1 MEFKGIDVSKWQG
14 EINWEKVKASGVDF
28 AILREGYGLQID
40 KKFKENCE
48 KAKAAGMNIG
58 VYHYSYASS
67 ADDAKNEAEFCL
79 KNISGLKFEYPIC
92 FDIEEKEML
101 KLSNETRNEIVR
113 AFCEEIEKS
122 GYYAMFYCNLNWL
135 ENYLNYENLKQ
146 FDLWLARWSSI
157 KPLEECGIW
166 QYSSQ
171 GKIDGINGNVDLDV
185 SYKNYPEIMK
195 SNGLNGFKT
204 QKDYFNYT
212 VKKDD
217 SLWVISE
224 RYLKNGAKYTE
235 IKELNNLSSDVIYP
249 GQVLKIPKWG
259 NKNEQKNSNYFN
271 FSNSHWKRYNLF

>member
-67 ADDAKNEAEFCL
+67 AFDAKNEAEFCL
-79 KNISGLKFEYPIC
+79 GNIRVLELEYPVC

-101 KLSNETRNEIVR
+101 KLSNETRTEIVK
-113 AFCEEIEKS
+113 AFCEEIETA
-122 GYYAMFYCNLNWL
+122 GYYATFYCNLNWL

-146 FDLWLARWSSI
+146 FDLWLARWSST
-157 KPLEECGIW
+157 KPSQECGIW

-195 SNGLNGFKT
+195 SKGLNGFKT
-204 QKDYFNYT
+204 QKNYFNYT

-224 RYLKNGAKYTE
+224 KYLKSGAKYTE
-235 IKELNNLSSDVIYP
+235 IKSLNNLLSDVIYP
-249 GQVLKIPKWG
+249 GQVLKVPK
-259 NKNEQKNSNYFN
+259 
-271 FSNSHWKRYNLF
+271 

>member
-48 KAKAAGMNIG
+48 KAKAVGMNIG

-67 ADDAKNEAEFCL
+67 AFDAKNEAEFCL
-79 KNISGLKFEYPIC
+79 GNISGLELEYPIC

-101 KLSNETRNEIVR
+101 KLSNETRTEIVK
-113 AFCEEIEKS
+113 AFCEEIEKA
-122 GYYAMFYCNLNWL
+122 GYYATFYCNLNWL

-146 FDLWLARWSSI
+146 FDLWLARWSNT
-157 KPLEECGIW
+157 KPSQECGIW

-195 SNGLNGFKT
+195 SKGLNGFKI
-204 QKDYFNYT
+204 QKNYFNYT
-212 VKKDD
+212 VKKGDN
-217 SLWVISE
+217 LWAISE
-224 RYLKNGAKYTE
+224 KYLKSGAKYTE
-235 IKELNNLSSDVIYP
+235 IKSLNNLLSDVIYP
-249 GQVLKIPKWG
+249 GQVLKVPK
-259 NKNEQKNSNYFN
+259 
-271 FSNSHWKRYNLF
+271 

>member
-48 KAKAAGMNIG
+48 KAKAVGMNIG

-67 ADDAKNEAEFCL
+67 TFDAKNEAEFCL
-79 KNISGLKFEYPIC
+79 GNISGLELEYPVC

-101 KLSNETRNEIVR
+101 KLSNETRTEIVK
-113 AFCEEIEKS
+113 AFCEEIERA
-122 GYYAMFYCNLNWL
+122 GYYATFYCNLNWL

-146 FDLWLARWSSI
+146 FDLWLARWSST
-157 KPLEECGIW
+157 KPSQECGIW

-195 SNGLNGFKT
+195 SKGLNGFKI
-204 QKDYFNYT
+204 QKNYFNYT
-212 VKKDD
+212 VKKGDN
-217 SLWVISE
+217 LWAISE
-224 RYLKNGAKYTE
+224 KYLKSGAKYTE
-235 IKELNNLSSDVIYP
+235 IKSLNNLLSDVIYP
-249 GQVLKIPKWG
+249 GQVLKVPK
-259 NKNEQKNSNYFN
+259 
-271 FSNSHWKRYNLF
+271 

>member
-28 AILREGYGLQID
+28 AILRGGYGLQTD
-40 KKFKENCE
+40 KKFKENYE
-48 KAKAAGMNIG
+48 KAKATGMNIG

-67 ADDAKNEAEFCL
+67 VADAKDEAEFCL
-79 KNISGLKFEYPIC
+79 KNISGLEFEYPIC

-101 KLSNETRNEIVR
+101 KLSNEARTDIVK
-113 AFCEEIEKS
+113 AFCEEIEKA
-122 GYYAMFYCNLNWL
+122 GYYAMFYCNLNWI

-146 FDLWLARWSSI
+146 FDLWIARCSNA
-157 KPLEECGIW
+157 KPSKQCGIW

-195 SNGLNGFKT
+195 SNGLNGFKLE
-204 QKDYFNYT
+204 KSYFNYT
-212 VKKDD
+212 VKKGD

-224 RYLKNGAKYTE
+224 RYLKSGAKYTE
-235 IKELNNLSSDVIYP
+235 IKELNNLLSDVIYP

-259 NKNEQKNSNYFN
+259 KKWIKKF
-271 FSNSHWKRYNLF
+271 